1 MFDRVTDESINV
13 LIHAFYAKVRH
24 DPQLGPIFNKNI
36 GNNWDAHMSKMCD
49 FWSAAMRIS
58 RRYTGDMLTAHRRV
72 CGLRPALF
80 GHWLDLF
87 EATVAEHFTAEA
99 EAALDDRARK
109 TADNL
114 RLALFHRPAH
124 GSAAAVSG
132 DSGEAGHACDTT
144 VAPTL
149 SEKRP

>member
-24 DPQLGPIFNKNI
+24 DPQLGPIFNQSI

-49 FWSAAMRIS
+49 FWNTAMRIS

-72 CGLRPALF
+72 SGLRPPLF
-80 GHWLDLF
+80 EQWLALF
-87 EATVAEHFTAEA
+87 EATVAENFTAEA
-99 EAALDDRARK
+99 AAALCDRARK
-109 TADNL
+109 TAYNL

-124 GSAAAVSG
+124 GPAAAVS
-132 DSGEAGHACDTT
+132 DDRGEAGHARDTAM
-144 VAPTL
+144 APTL
-149 SEKRP
+149 FEKRP